1 MVQAIRGRFLFPP
14 APLVQLEKAASTSVT
29 VNKARQGKETM
40 TKEET
45 KALVER
51 VRKAKNREV
60 MSEFIRLGQS
70 DLYDWQET
78 RRAVLK
84 EIAFLQV
91 NDEQTKVPERSP
103 FKGQY
108 TGWCYASQ
116 KFIACRV
123 GCSDR
128 WVRNCVKVFEKDGVI
143 ETRTWADHLGYPHK
157 EYHVI
162 EDVVTAHQRPKEYL
176 EEDRNRPQRGG
187 NKKANAGSFKLGN
200 KARSHRNGQPL
211 PQEASAVGHR
221 NGQPNAIGSD
231 SRKPQ
236 EHTAVSD
243 TADSSVKPVV
253 VQRVPSVAP
262 LPQDT
267 EGLFFQHDNEARA
280 KASDALR
287 RDGQGGGAS
296 ALNMKNLKPMGT
308 VTEAKKKQLPNRLC
322 YPEAFKDCYDNNG
335 KWIPGRRVPRCH
347 RCDGLLH
354 PNENHVCEGYIP
366 KLPFEDMA
374 DHMERMEEQRESMR
388 EELHGH
394 RQAMREE
401 RIMDAWEREEE
412 DIPTIEDFE
421 ELEEQDAEF

>member
-1 MVQAIRGRFLFPP
+1 MSMSPE
-14 APLVQLEKAASTSVT
+14 EK
-29 VNKARQGKETM
+29 KEM
-40 TKEET
+40 
-45 KALVER
+45 VER

-60 MSEFIRLGQS
+60 MSEFIRIGQS

-91 NDEQTKVPERSP
+91 NDEKTKVPDHSP
-103 FKGQY
+103 FKGRY

-123 GCSDR
+123 GCSER
-128 WVRNCVKVFEKDGVI
+128 WVRDCVKVFEKDGVI
-143 ETRTWADHLGYPHK
+143 ETRTWTDHLGYPHK

-162 EDVVTAHQRPKEYL
+162 EDVVTARQRPKGYL

-211 PQEASAVGHR
+211 PQEESADSHR

-253 VQRVPSVAP
+253 IQRVPSVAS

-267 EGLFFQHDNEARA
+267 EGLFFQHDNAARA
-280 KASDALR
+280 KAS
-287 RDGQGGGAS
+287 
-296 ALNMKNLKPMGT
+296 
-308 VTEAKKKQLPNRLC
+308 
-322 YPEAFKDCYDNNG
+322 
-335 KWIPGRRVPRCH
+335 
-347 RCDGLLH
+347 
-354 PNENHVCEGYIP
+354 
-366 KLPFEDMA
+366 
-374 DHMERMEEQRESMR
+374 
-388 EELHGH
+388 
-394 RQAMREE
+394 
-401 RIMDAWEREEE
+401 
-412 DIPTIEDFE
+412 
-421 ELEEQDAEF
+421 